1 MQFKVDIFCL
11 KDTTTFLYRRL
22 SQEHCLL
29 FFKTLLYIIVLPYR
43 IWKGSTIRLAGL
55 SNQPMI
61 KDEEEFPVSTF
72 FKIVLDTVI
81 MIIPVLA
88 ILLPI
93 IVTGVFLSLPN
104 DYFGNNFYY
113 SFINFDLSYLFYER
127 GQDSFDYYRLLPPFI
142 LLFYSYLVIPIIS
155 WLKELLTIFL
165 EMIHRLEEIEK
176 NTRNSK

>member
-1 MQFKVDIFCL
+1 MSQRHHY
-11 KDTTTFLYRRL
+11 FLI
-22 SQEHCLL
+22 SQAFPRALFT

-72 FKIVLDTVI
+72 FKIVLDAVI
-81 MIIPVLA
+81 MILPVLA

-104 DYFGNNFYY
+104 DYFGNFYY

-127 GQDSFDYYRLLPPFI
+127 GQDEFDYYSLLQAFVPF
-142 LLFYSYLVIPIIS
+142 LYSYLVIPIIS
-155 WLKELLTIFL
+155 WFKELLTIFL

-176 NTRNSK
+176 NTRTSK

>member
-1 MQFKVDIFCL
+1 MSQRHHY
-11 KDTTTFLYRRL
+11 FLI
-22 SQEHCLL
+22 SQAFPRALFT

-72 FKIVLDTVI
+72 FKIVLDAVI
-81 MIIPVLA
+81 MILPVLA

-93 IVTGVFLSLPN
+93 IVTGVLLSLPN
-104 DYFGNNFYY
+104 DYFGNFYY
-113 SFINFDLSYLFYER
+113 SYMDYDLSYLFNDIKREMLNER
-127 GQDSFDYYRLLPPFI
+127 EQDKFDYYSLLQAFVPF
-142 LLFYSYLVIPIIS
+142 LYSYLVIPIIS
-155 WLKELLTIFL
+155 WFKELLTIFL

-176 NTRNSK
+176 NTRTSK

>member
-1 MQFKVDIFCL
+1 MSQRHHY
-11 KDTTTFLYRRL
+11 FLI
-22 SQEHCLL
+22 SQAFPRALFT

-81 MIIPVLA
+81 MILPVLA

-104 DYFGNNFYY
+104 DYFGNFYY

-127 GQDSFDYYRLLPPFI
+127 GQDEFDYYSLLPPFI
-142 LLFYSYLVIPIIS
+142 PLFYSYLVIPIIS
-155 WLKELLTIFL
+155 WFKELLTIFL

-176 NTRNSK
+176 NTRTSK